1 MLVIDFQKVAF
12 VPKFSYL
19 LDLNWANEN
28 NWDVDPEEENFNYRE
43 WNGGCKPTLFYH
55 INFHSLYTYKFGAY

>member
-43 WNGGCKPTLFYH
+43 WNGGCKPTILSH
-55 INFHSLYTYKFGAY
+55 